1 VGRHTPVVAAVLLA
15 AGAAVGFLFDR
26 RPPAPDPTADAV
38 RQFTDPTAA
47 DRLRS
52 RGEPDPA
59 VVAAQVG
66 FAAVAGVAV
75 AGWVF
80 HRARRRPGLPEQG

>member
-1 VGRHTPVVAAVLLA
+1 MGKHTPTVAAVLLA
-15 AGAAVGFLFDR
+15 AGVAAGLTSNST
-26 RPPAPDPTADAV
+26 PAPDPTADAV
-38 RQFTDPTAA
+38 QQFTDPTAA

-59 VVAAQVG
+59 TVAAQVG

-80 HRARRRPGLPEQG
+80 HRARRPRT